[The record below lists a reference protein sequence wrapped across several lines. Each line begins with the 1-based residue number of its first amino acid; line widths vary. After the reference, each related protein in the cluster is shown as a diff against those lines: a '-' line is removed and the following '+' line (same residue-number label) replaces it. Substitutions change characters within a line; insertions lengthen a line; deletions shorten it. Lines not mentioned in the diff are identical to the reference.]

1 MNQIMKIINHVQQ
14 IIFLVH
20 NGIITNHKEIKHKY
34 KFNNVELDSIVI
46 LDLMESKSNDK
57 NYLEKFI
64 SCIKELSGEITICLY
79 STAEKK
85 FIFLYKYRIFIF
97 SC

>member
-57 NYLEKFI
+57 NY
-64 SCIKELSGEITICLY
+64 
-79 STAEKK
+79 
-85 FIFLYKYRIFIF
+85 
-97 SC
+97 